1 MILSVD
7 ARCAGTQQS
16 ADTGMNQD
24 DVERIARRALKDLG
38 ADLSE
43 LSVQPVDGRPD
54 QWRIEIG
61 GAAKPLTI
69 SCGRGS
75 TAQWVRQQICEKY
88 LAQS

>member
-1 MILSVD
+1 
-7 ARCAGTQQS
+7 
-16 ADTGMNQD
+16 MNQD

-54 QWRIEIG
+54 QWRIG
-61 GAAKPLTI
+61 YRGAAKPLTI
-69 SCGRGS
+69 NCGSGS
-75 TAQWVRQQICEKY
+75 TAQWVREQICEKY